1 MKVELHIDELILEG
15 VPGYQREQI
24 AAAIQQALTALVAEH
39 GLPPNW
45 QPGASLAA
53 LTQQVQPGSRPEAIG
68 QQVARAIL
76 GGMNTAPGLVQSGG
90 ANPGGMQPQGG
101 GTYGNR

>member
-39 GLPPNW
+39 GLPLDW

-53 LTQQVQPGSRPEAIG
+53 LTQQIQPGSQPEAIG

-76 GGMNTAPGLVQSGG
+76 EGMNAAPGSVQAGGTIPGGIQHHGGG
-90 ANPGGMQPQGG
+90 A
-101 GTYGNR
+101 YGNR

>member
-24 AAAIQQALTALVAEH
+24 AAAIQQALSVLVAEH
-39 GLPPNW
+39 GLPPAW
-45 QPGASLAA
+45 QQGINLAA
-53 LTQQVQPGSRPEAIG
+53 LTQQIHPGSRPEAIG

-76 GGMNTAPGLVQSGG
+76 GGMGAPPQLTSLSGINTPKRSAL
-90 ANPGGMQPQGG
+90 
-101 GTYGNR
+101 

>member
-15 VPGYQREQI
+15 VPGYQREQV

-39 GLPPNW
+39 GLPPDW

-53 LTQQVQPGSRPEAIG
+53 LTQQIQFGSRPEAIG
-68 QQVARAIL
+68 QQVALAIL
-76 GGMNTAPGLVQSGG
+76 GRMDAAPGSAQPWT
-90 ANPGGMQPQGG
+90 ANPGGTPRQGG
-101 GTYGNR
+101 GFYGNR